1 MQEVINIG
9 FSRISPENLGV
20 PGCGCDRGSRASSAR
35 RRASQRRR
43 RGREREGG
51 WWRCCAGIGV
61 DGFGCAWVWVR
72 SGKPSFLYASPCFPE
87 TEEREGEFRRVRVQ
101 EEREGEF
108 RGGRVRERD
117 RVENSERVRGPRGT
131 REKRER

>member
-35 RRASQRRR
+35 RRASQRWR

-72 SGKPSFLYASPCFPE
+72 SGKPSFLCASPCFPE
-87 TEEREGEFRRVRVQ
+87 TEEREGEFRRRGR
-101 EEREGEF
+101 ESSGEGEF
-108 RGGRVRERD
+108 EREIELR
-117 RVENSERVRGPRGT
+117 T
-131 REKRER
+131 LRE

>member
-43 RGREREGG
+43 RGREREGEG
-51 WWRCCAGIGV
+51 GRVVEMLRWHWGGRIWVCLGVCAIEEAELPLRV
-61 DGFGCAWVWVR
+61 AVLPRDGG
-72 SGKPSFLYASPCFPE
+72 
-87 TEEREGEFRRVRVQ
+87 EGGRVQ
-101 EEREGEF
+101 EGESSGGE
-108 RGGRVRERD
+108 GGRVQGRESSRER
-117 RVENSERVRGPRGT
+117 
-131 REKRER
+131 